1 MDHVEDHVE
10 DHGEDHEQ
18 RIVRAAH
25 GAATRAGGWPGG
37 ASRRDVLR
45 LLSWGAGALAVG
57 CRPGERA
64 AEAPPAPPVVGA
76 DGVVAAPGLPV
87 PRFVDSN
94 DIRMGVYDTGGEGP
108 VIVLS
113 HGFPELAFSWRHQI
127 RAFSEAGYRVIAPD
141 QRGYGLTEK
150 PEAIEAYTLDRLCA
164 DLVGVLDDAGIERAV
179 FCGHDWGGGVVWMMP
194 RMHPDRVAGVIGVN
208 TPAGDPRPEH
218 QRQPTEESLIV
229 RTDDF
234 YVNTFQEAGRAEAV
248 LSRDVRATFEAFMR
262 RGGIWDVEAF
272 KALPEDSP
280 ERQMDILRM
289 LEESEPT
296 GELFLTEDELAYF
309 VDTFEKTGFTGGL
322 NWYRAAVQ
330 LRPDFGELAWDIA
343 APCLYVGAENDV
355 ILRPSSADGMEG
367 YVADLERH
375 TIADCG
381 HWTQQEKPEELN
393 RVVLDWLGRKVG

>member
-1 MDHVEDHVE
+1 
-10 DHGEDHEQ
+10 
-18 RIVRAAH
+18 
-25 GAATRAGGWPGG
+25 
-37 ASRRDVLR
+37 
-45 LLSWGAGALAVG
+45 
-57 CRPGERA
+57 
-64 AEAPPAPPVVGA
+64 
-76 DGVVAAPGLPV
+76 DGVVAAPGLPS
-87 PRFVDSN
+87 PRFVEAN
-94 DIRMGVYDTGGEGP
+94 GIRIGVYDTGGDGP
-108 VIVLS
+108 PIVLS

-141 QRGYGLTEK
+141 QRGYGLSEK
-150 PEAIEAYTLDRLCA
+150 PEPIDAYTLDHLCA
-164 DLVGVLDDAGIERAV
+164 DLVGILDDAGIERAV

-194 RMHPDRVAGVIGVN
+194 RLHPVRVAGVIGVN

-218 QRQPTEESLIV
+218 RRPPSEEPLIV
-229 RTDDF
+229 RTESF
-234 YVNTFQEAGRAEAV
+234 YVNTFQEPGRAEEV

-262 RGGIWDVEAF
+262 RGGLWNVEAF
-272 KALPEDSP
+272 KVLPEDSP

-289 LEESEPT
+289 LEESEPS

-330 LRPDFGELAWDIA
+330 LSPDFGELAWDIT
-343 APCLYVGAENDV
+343 APSLYVGAEHDV

-393 RVVLDWLGRKVG
+393 RVVLDWLARKVG